1 MTGNDPVRRTTDF
14 IAGLAFRAIIISAL
28 IYAVLIGISMAYRF
42 GHGLLYDHAMEE
54 EPGHDVTI
62 TITKGEDVDT
72 IAEDLIKLG
81 LIDDNVR
88 GYKLKSKL
96 YEASYEPG
104 TYTLNTSMTA
114 GTIIATLTE
123 EGKKNQELEEKNL
136 IDADAPTTEAAT
148 AETDENG
155 ITVIGGNMSDG

>member
-28 IYAVLIGISMAYRF
+28 IYAV
-42 GHGLLYDHAMEE
+42 LLYDHAMEE

-136 IDADAPTTEAAT
+136 IDADAPTTICLTDDRSAGCSCT
-148 AETDENG
+148 ALRPIIDFWRM
-155 ITVIGGNMSDG
+155 TV